1 METRGH
7 RANLLLWVSSHEPD
21 AALLRQLDATPSG
34 RPLGLSYAAGCG
46 TGPRLGSTKWAP
58 ARSGS
63 VAVRLPAAAP
73 AIAIPA
79 KALEPGLRGARGT

>member
-1 METRGH
+1 MEG
-7 RANLLLWVSSHEPD
+7 
-21 AALLRQLDATPSG
+21 ALLRQLDASPSG

-46 TGPRLGSTKWAP
+46 AGAAPGPTKWAP
-58 ARSGS
+58 ARTGS

-79 KALEPGLRGARGT
+79 KAFEPGMLRALCAVG